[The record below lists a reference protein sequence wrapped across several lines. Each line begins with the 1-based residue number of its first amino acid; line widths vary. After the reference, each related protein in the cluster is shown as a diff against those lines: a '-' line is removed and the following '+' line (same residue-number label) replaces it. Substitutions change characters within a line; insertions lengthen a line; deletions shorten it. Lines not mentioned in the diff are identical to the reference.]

1 MKIFDNWNVA
11 YNGVKIEAVRKILD
25 SGDLISVGR
34 CLYNRFHHFCQL
46 SARYF
51 LFPLRLVPNDWSI
64 PS

>member
-34 CLYNRFHHFCQL
+34 CRYNYLTGFITFVSCL
-46 SARYF
+46 LAIFYF
-51 LFPLRLVPNDWSI
+51 L
-64 PS
+64 